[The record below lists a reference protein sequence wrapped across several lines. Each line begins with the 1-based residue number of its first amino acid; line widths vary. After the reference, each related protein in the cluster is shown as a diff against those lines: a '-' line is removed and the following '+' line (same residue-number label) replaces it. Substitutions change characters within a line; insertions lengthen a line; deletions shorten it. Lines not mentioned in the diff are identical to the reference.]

1 MDLYFGCSQWGYES
15 WRGSLYPT
23 NAGSSD
29 FLRYYSR
36 MFNSV
41 ELNSTYYNGADPAA
55 LIRCKNKVKP
65 GFRFCPKVPKTISHQ
80 KNLKNIDE
88 DLHSFLRGVNVL
100 GENLGVIFLQLNNYF
115 GANDIAE
122 LNNFLGIIPVEFMIS
137 VEIRIP
143 QMQDAVL
150 NEKILSVLKEH
161 KAGVVITDSIESRE
175 YINNI
180 RLTNHNSFIR
190 FIAYGHET
198 DYSRIDEWYR
208 QIERWSDKGLPSAY
222 FFLHFP
228 VELHD
233 TGIVEYFLKKTELF
247 K

>member
-15 WRGSLYPT
+15 WRGSLYPA

-41 ELNSTYYNGADPAA
+41 ELNSTYHNGADPSA
-55 LIRCKNKVKP
+55 LLRWKNKVKP
-65 GFRFCPKVPKTISHQ
+65 GFRFCPKVTKTISHG
-80 KNLKNIDE
+80 KKLKSIDE
-88 DLHSFLRGVNVL
+88 DLRSFLYGVNVL

-115 GANDIAE
+115 GEPDIDR
-122 LNNFLGIIPVEFMIS
+122 LKTFLGIIPDEFMIS
-137 VEIRIP
+137 VEIRIS
-143 QMQDAVL
+143 QMQDVVL
-150 NEKILSVLKEH
+150 TDLILSVLKEH

-180 RLTNHNSFIR
+180 RLTNHNAFIR

-198 DYSRIDEWYR
+198 DYSRIDEWFI
-208 QIERWSDKGLPSAY
+208 QIERWSEKGLPTAY

-228 VELHD
+228 LELHD
-233 TGIVEYFLKKTELF
+233 TGLVEYFLKKSEPF

>member
-1 MDLYFGCSQWGYES
+1 MELYFGCSQWGYKN
-15 WRGSLYPT
+15 WRGSLYPP
-23 NAGSSD
+23 NSGSSD

-55 LIRCKNKVKP
+55 LLRWKNKVKP
-65 GFRFCPKVPKTISHQ
+65 GFRFCPKVPKTISHE
-80 KNLKNIDE
+80 KKLKSIDE
-88 DLHSFLRGVNVL
+88 DLRSFLYGVNVL
-100 GENLGVIFLQLNNYF
+100 GENLGVIFLQLNIYF
-115 GANDIAE
+115 CETDIAE
-122 LNNFLGIIPVEFMIS
+122 LNNFLGIIPGEFMIS

-143 QMQDAVL
+143 QMQDVVL
-150 NEKILSVLKEH
+150 TNNVLSVLKEH
-161 KAGVVITDSIESRE
+161 KAGVVLTDSIESRE

-180 RLTNHNSFIR
+180 RLTNHNAFIR

-198 DYSRIDEWYR
+198 DYSRIDEWFR
-208 QIERWSDKGLPSAY
+208 QIERWSEKGLPTVY

-228 VELHD
+228 LELHD
-233 TGIVEYFLKKTELF
+233 TGLVEYFLKKIVQF